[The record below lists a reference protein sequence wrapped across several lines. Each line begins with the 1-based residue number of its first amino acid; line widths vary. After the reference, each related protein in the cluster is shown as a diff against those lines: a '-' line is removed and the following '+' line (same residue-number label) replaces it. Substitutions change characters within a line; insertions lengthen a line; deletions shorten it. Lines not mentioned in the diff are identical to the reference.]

1 MPELAR
7 RWACGKILALRLAE
21 KALAKN
27 TRYTSQTGQTT
38 GSKQSQVSQNLTQ
51 IQRNFGY
58 LLRETVRKNAN
69 TGLNT
74 DYKASTDTRN
84 RHSHFNRHLQLNST
98 NLYQKPTLT
107 TYSHKLHFQKQSDI
121 TQSRRT
127 HTWSL
132 VTRYSNQPLSTF
144 RTRHFGHSP
153 TWRVSEKGKQLF
165 LQTARIWK
173 TLTRRHLLKSEPTTV

>member
-58 LLRETVRKNAN
+58 LLRETGRKNAN

-74 DYKASTDTRN
+74 DYKASTDTQTDTQN
-84 RHSHFNRHLQLNST
+84 RHSHFNRHLQVHSP

-107 TYSHKLHFQKQSDI
+107 RYSHKLHFQKQSDI
-121 TQSRRT
+121 TPSRRT

-132 VTRYSNQPLSTF
+132 VTQTNHFPPSGRATLAIRQHGASLKRANNFFLKRLS
-144 RTRHFGHSP
+144 FG
-153 TWRVSEKGKQLF
+153 K
-165 LQTARIWK
+165 
-173 TLTRRHLLKSEPTTV
+173 LLHAGTC

>member
-7 RWACGKILALRLAE
+7 RWACGKISALRPAK

-27 TRYTSQTGQTT
+27 TRYTSLTGQIT
-38 GSKQSQVSQNLTQ
+38 GSKQSQVSLNLFQ

-58 LLRETVRKNAN
+58 LLRETGRKNAN

-74 DYKASTDTRN
+74 DDKASTDTRN

-132 VTRYSNQPLSTF
+132 VTQTNHFPPSGRATLAIRQHGASLKRANNFFLKRLS
-144 RTRHFGHSP
+144 FG
-153 TWRVSEKGKQLF
+153 K
-165 LQTARIWK
+165 
-173 TLTRRHLLKSEPTTV
+173 LLHAGTC